1 MERVIQTSD
10 VKPQASATAAAA
22 SASHSASGQP
32 YMASS
37 YSETSSLR
45 LDQLGNKQQTP
56 RFVYVLTFFSAIGG
70 FLFGYDT
77 GVISGAMILLRDEFV
92 LDLVWQEMVVS
103 VTIAAAAFFA
113 LIGNFLFI

>member
-1 MERVIQTSD
+1 MQTKHRNIATMERIISTKPT
-10 VKPQASATAAAA
+10 KPQSN
-22 SASHSASGQP
+22 SHSASGQP

-45 LDQLGNKQQTP
+45 IDELGQKPRTP
-56 RFVYVLTFFSAIGG
+56 MFVYILTFFSAIGG

-92 LDLVWQEMVVS
+92 LNSVWQEMVVS
-103 VTIAAAAFFA
+103 VTIGAAALFA
-113 LIGNFLFI
+113 LIGE